1 MAGINRL
8 PSSPFQRSTQQ
19 SSGVSPNDAT
29 QNVRPEQNRPDAAA
43 QTPPE
48 TAYTVRDGWE
58 NADAAV
64 RPNQNPGMADV
75 QLVQQTLPA
84 EESAAPSNAIDWDFI
99 GELEGKAE
107 QNGYVPDAD
116 GSKSGVTVGTGVDL
130 GARDSDD
137 LARLGLSESLQ
148 QKLQPYLGLQR
159 QDAVDALA
167 ENPLQLTAEE
177 VEELDQAVKA
187 QALDSLITTYNAEV
201 ADRNAADG
209 GNRASFE
216 ELPPEMQTVI
226 ASVNF
231 QYGSL
236 PEPTPNFFNQ
246 VVDQNWGD
254 ALGNLR
260 DFGDNYPT
268 RRGLEAD
275 LLESAMGAPV

>member
-1 MAGINRL
+1 MAGITRL
-8 PSSPFQRSTQQ
+8 PSSPFQRSTPQ

-29 QNVRPEQNRPDAAA
+29 QNVRPEQIRPEAAT
-43 QTPPE
+43 QTPPGTE
-48 TAYTVRDGWE
+48 YAVRDGWQD
-58 NADAAV
+58 ADAAV
-64 RPNQNPGMADV
+64 RANQNPGMADV

-84 EESAAPSNAIDWDFI
+84 EESAAPNNAIDWDFI

-107 QNGYVPDAD
+107 QNGYVPNPE

-137 LARLGLSESLQ
+137 LERLGLSESLQ
-148 QKLQPYLGLQR
+148 QKLQPYLGLRQ
-159 QDAVDALA
+159 QDAVDALEA
-167 ENPLQLTAEE
+167 NPLQLTPEE

-187 QALDSLITTYNAEV
+187 QALDSLVTSYNSEV

-209 GNRASFE
+209 GNRPSFE

-236 PEPTPNFFNQ
+236 EATPNFFDQ
-246 VVDQNWGD
+246 VVDQRWDD

-260 DFGDNYPT
+260 DFGDDYPT

-275 LLESAMGAPV
+275 LLESAMSPTV